1 MANLDD
7 PKTQAVLEYY
17 RVWDAGDFDA
27 QGKITSIRNFM

>member
-7 PKTQAVLEYY
+7 PKTQAVMEYY
-17 RVWDAGDFDA
+17 RVSYAGDLDA

>member
-7 PKTQAVLEYY
+7 PKTQAVMEHY
-17 RVWDAGDFDA
+17 RALDAGDFDA